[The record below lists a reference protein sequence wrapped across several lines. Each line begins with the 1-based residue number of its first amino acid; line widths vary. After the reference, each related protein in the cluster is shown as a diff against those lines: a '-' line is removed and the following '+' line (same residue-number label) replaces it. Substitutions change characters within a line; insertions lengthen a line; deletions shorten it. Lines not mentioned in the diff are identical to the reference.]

1 MAEKGGNT
9 GTRKVKSLSRSKG
22 RKQEEEKQSK
32 LIVEGE
38 KGLKRVTFKGI
49 EKSENMSLTEIIRE
63 VREETRKE
71 IRKLKEDW
79 EVKEKER
86 EEKWKKE

>member
-1 MAEKGGNT
+1 MAEKGGNGT
-9 GTRKVKSLSRSKG
+9 GKEKG
-22 RKQEEEKQSK
+22 
-32 LIVEGE
+32 EGE

-49 EKSENMSLTEIIRE
+49 EKSENMSLTEIIKE

-79 EVKEKER
+79 EVKEKEQ
-86 EEKWKKE
+86 EKKWKKEWDGRIESLEKK